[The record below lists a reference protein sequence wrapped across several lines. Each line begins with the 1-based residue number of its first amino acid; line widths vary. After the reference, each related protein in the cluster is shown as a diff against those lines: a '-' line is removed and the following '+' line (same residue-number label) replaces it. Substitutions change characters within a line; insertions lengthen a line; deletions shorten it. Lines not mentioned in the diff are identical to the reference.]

1 MEFDLWQHTILVI
14 NYFNVL
20 IFYNG
25 IDSLMCLQDVKVGE
39 GLKVALC
46 IFDGGIEGTLI
57 LYSFAQ
63 DQRFDYIETSYSLVT
78 LIY

>member
-39 GLKVALC
+39 WLKVALC
-46 IFDGGIEGTLI
+46 IFDGGIDGTVQ
-57 LYSFAQ
+57 SK
-63 DQRFDYIETSYSLVT
+63 E
-78 LIY
+78 

>member
-1 MEFDLWQHTILVI
+1 MGNKEIVI
-14 NYFNVL
+14 DSFNVL

-46 IFDGGIEGTLI
+46 MFDGGSNLI
-57 LYSFAQ
+57 LLYTGPKILLY
-63 DQRFDYIETSYSLVT
+63 RN
-78 LIY
+78 